1 MHRKSAVRSCLIV
14 VYSSSTLDDHVIP
27 TFGTDWQLFCMDSEW
42 CSFYSSLNVS
52 TKKLQKT
59 WKESSMAKIKL
70 LSRIFSGKIKKNE
83 KLQSKYLV
91 FELKLQPVT
100 P

>member
-70 LSRIFSGKIKKNE
+70 LSRIFFGENKEKRETSVKIFG
-83 KLQSKYLV
+83 V
-91 FELKLQPVT
+91 
-100 P
+100 